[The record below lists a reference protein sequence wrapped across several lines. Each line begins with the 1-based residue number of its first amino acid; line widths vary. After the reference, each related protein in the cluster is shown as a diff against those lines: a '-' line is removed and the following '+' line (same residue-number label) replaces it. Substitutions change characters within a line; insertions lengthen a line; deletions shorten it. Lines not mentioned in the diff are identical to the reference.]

1 MLVRSL
7 FLAYNMRPPPRF
19 CCLSVQVCVS
29 VVSRLLLTTFLL
41 ITAIG
46 TVNVLVTDP
55 LIGNAAIIPDAVKL
69 ITTTFGQQWTCG
81 IIVAIRGVAN
91 YLHQT

>member
-1 MLVRSL
+1 
-7 FLAYNMRPPPRF
+7 MRPPPRF
-19 CCLSVQVCVS
+19 CCLSVQVCLL
-29 VVSRLLLTTFLL
+29 VSRLLLTTFLL

-46 TVNVLVTDP
+46 TVHVLVTDP
-55 LIGNAAIIPDAVKL
+55 LIGNAAIIPDAVEL
-69 ITTTFGQQWTCG
+69 ITTTFGQQWACG